1 MQDKPSKKQLIF
13 LFLLATCLLGLTY
26 FGLYSDTDELVF
38 GVAVVPLGLIMV
50 YLFVFHLKA
59 LFFLMVLSLPLS
71 LNMRDVGGGIGI
83 SLPSE
88 VMIAFLAVGVLSKMI
103 LQFEVYRKYFFHPVS
118 MLVVAHVAWIAVTCL
133 TSSMFIVSL
142 KFLIVRTSFILV
154 FFFYA
159 IELLQ
164 EQKDVRRFFYLY
176 FIGFVPVIVYSFVV
190 HSAYGFTQQTSNRI
204 CYPFYNDH
212 TIYAAVMAM
221 LIPVFVAI
229 HVVKKRLG
237 AFDSRSVSNI
247 TVLVVLIF
255 SIFMSYSRAGVVS
268 LMVAVVGWVVFRFK
282 VPFWRIVSVLLI
294 CTIVGVVLKGPIGNA
309 LSSNDTV
316 SGGSVV
322 ENLKST
328 SNISSDA
335 SNTERIN
342 RWKCAI
348 RMFQERPVFGYGPG
362 TYMFNYGAFQQSDDK
377 TEISVEDGSLGGAHS
392 EYLKPLSESGLLG
405 IVFFIGAML
414 ATIFYGMRVIYTSK
428 STFYKYMAMGIVLG
442 FSTYVFHG
450 IVNFFLDTDKF
461 AVLFLG
467 FMALI
472 TVFDVKNQE
481 DLEAEEEK

>member
-1 MQDKPSKKQLIF
+1 MQDKPSKKQLYF
-13 LFLLATCLLGLTY
+13 LFLLATVLLGLTY
-26 FGLYSDTDELVF
+26 FGLYSQTDELVY
-38 GVAVVPLGLIMV
+38 GIAVVPLGMIMV
-50 YLFVFHLKA
+50 YLFVFHLKV
-59 LFFLMVLSLPLS
+59 LFYLMVLSLPLS

-103 LQFEVYRKYFFHPVS
+103 LQFEVYRKFFFHPIS
-118 MLVVAHVAWIAVTCL
+118 LLVVAHVAWIAVTCL
-133 TSSMFIVSL
+133 TSTMFIVSL

-164 EQKDVRRFFYLY
+164 KEKDVRRFFYLY

-190 HSAYGFTQQTSNRI
+190 HSEFGFTQQTSNRI

-229 HVVKKRLG
+229 NTVKKRMG
-237 AFDSRSVSNI
+237 KFDARSVSNI
-247 TVLVVLIF
+247 TILVVLIF
-255 SIFMSYSRAGVVS
+255 SIIMSYSRAGVVS
-268 LMVAVVGWVVFRFK
+268 LMVAVVGWVVFRFRI
-282 VPFWRIVSVLLI
+282 PFWRVVSVLLI
-294 CTIVGVVLKGPIGNA
+294 CTVIGLVLKGPIGDA

-348 RMFQERPVFGYGPG
+348 RMFQERPVFGFGPG
-362 TYMFNYGAFQQSDDK
+362 TYMFNYGAFQQANDK

-405 IVFFIGAML
+405 VVFFIGAML
-414 ATIFYGMRVIYTSK
+414 ATIFYGMRVIYTTR
-428 STFYKYMAMGIVLG
+428 STFFKYMAMGIVLG

-481 DLEAEEEK
+481 DLASDKDK